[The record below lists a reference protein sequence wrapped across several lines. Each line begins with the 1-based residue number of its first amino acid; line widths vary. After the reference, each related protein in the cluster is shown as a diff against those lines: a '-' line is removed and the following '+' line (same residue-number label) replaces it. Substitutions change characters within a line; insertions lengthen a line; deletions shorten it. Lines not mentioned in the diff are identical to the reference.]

1 MTEVYIVEGYTPYE
15 GSRVFGVFSS
25 LNAANEVAEKLRSD
39 IFREYDYYEV
49 ATYLIDSE
57 C

>member
-25 LNAANEVAEKLRSD
+25 FNAANEVAEKLRSD